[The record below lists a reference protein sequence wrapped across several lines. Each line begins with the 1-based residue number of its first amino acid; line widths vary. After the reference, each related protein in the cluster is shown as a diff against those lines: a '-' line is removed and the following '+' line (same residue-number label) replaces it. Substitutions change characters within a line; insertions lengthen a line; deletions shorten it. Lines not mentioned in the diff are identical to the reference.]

1 MKGVLLD
8 SDVVIEV
15 LRRRD
20 RVILGQWSELA
31 TSDGIIA
38 CSPITIA
45 EVWSGARES
54 EEKVTAALF
63 GALTCLTIDAA
74 IGRLAGKQMRKFAKS
89 HQLDIADVL
98 IGATALTHGLL
109 LWTRNRKHY
118 PHAGLQFYPPSVH

>member
-20 RVILGQWSELA
+20 RVILDQWSELA
-31 TSDGIIA
+31 GFDGIIA
-38 CSPITIA
+38 CSPITVA
-45 EVWSGARES
+45 EVWSGARDS
-54 EEKVTAALF
+54 EEAVTTALF
-63 GALTCLTIDAA
+63 GALTCLSIDAE
-74 IGRLAGKQMRKFAKS
+74 IGRLAGKQMRIFAKS

-118 PHAGLQFYPPSVH
+118 PHSGLQFYPPSIH